1 MEILTKDEILAHCRL
16 DEGLE
21 DAYIEHLGCTAEEMV
36 NKYLNRSWADLAQ
49 EEGKVP
55 EAVKHACYLIIGSL
69 YKNREADVVQQQAQN
84 RLFVP
89 LIVKYRKL

>member
-1 MEILTKDEILAHCRL
+1 
-16 DEGLE
+16 
-21 DAYIEHLGCTAEEMV
+21 
-36 NKYLNRSWADLAQ
+36 
-49 EEGKVP
+49 VP
-55 EAVKHACYLIIGSL
+55 EAVKHACYLIIASL

>member
-1 MEILTKDEILAHCRL
+1 MR
-16 DEGLE
+16 
-21 DAYIEHLGCTAEEMV
+21 
-36 NKYLNRSWADLAQ
+36 Q
-49 EEGKVP
+49 KVP